1 MAKINEKILKAARE
15 KQLVIYKWSPTRLS
29 TDFSAETLQ
38 ARNEWHKY
46 IQNNEKKKSLQPRML
61 HPAKLSIRIEGGI
74 KSIKDKK
81 MLRVHHH

>member
-29 TDFSAETLQ
+29 TDFSTE
-38 ARNEWHKY
+38 
-46 IQNNEKKKSLQPRML
+46 RML
-61 HPAKLSIRIEGGI
+61 HPEKLSIRIEGEI